1 MGLELN
7 LGCGGFSPWGEGEPV
22 EDLIFLFLVASL
34 SESED
39 GFSTSSVS
47 SEMSSPDSVRGR
59 DSAMNW
65 TRQGLFWGRF
75 YLIAWI
81 NWGLLL
87 TLVVELFGLAVGGVS
102 T

>member
-65 TRQGLFWGRF
+65 TRQGLFLG
-75 YLIAWI
+75 
-81 NWGLLL
+81 
-87 TLVVELFGLAVGGVS
+87 
-102 T
+102 